1 MSSYQDQIQE
11 IEEEIRSTKKNKSTN
26 SHVGKLKANLARLK
40 REQQDKI
47 MGGGGGSSEGYDVKK
62 SGDSSV
68 ALVGLPSVGKS
79 TLLNVLS
86 SLDTFDSGKL
96 LIENEE
102 ISSLNEKKMSSFRN
116 EKIGFIFQFHH
127 LLPDFTILDNILM
140 PLWIKNGFGQY
151 ERPLELL
158 SDVGLLKIKD
168 KYPAEVSGG
177 ERQRVAIIRSIVNKP
192 KILFADEPSGN
203 LDEKNSIKL
212 IDLFKRINRD
222 FNTTIMLTTH
232 NPIIAKVGNNIYK
245 LKSGVLIK

>member
-1 MSSYQDQIQE
+1 MGKIILNSKNLIKSYQNGDKRLVVLNGIN
-11 IEEEIRSTKKNKSTN
+11 IELETGTITTIIGES
-26 SHVGKLKANLARLK
+26 
-40 REQQDKI
+40 
-47 MGGGGGSSEGYDVKK
+47 GS
-62 SGDSSV
+62 
-68 ALVGLPSVGKS
+68 GKS

-127 LLPDFTILDNILM
+127 LLPDFTILDNVLI

-151 ERPLELL
+151 DRPIELL
-158 SDVGLLKIKD
+158 DEFGLLKIKD
-168 KYPAEVSGG
+168 KYPTEISGG
-177 ERQRVAIIRSIVNKP
+177 ERQRVAIIRSIVNEP

-203 LDEKNSIKL
+203 LDEKNSTKL

-222 FNTTIMLTTH
+222 YNTTIVLTTH
-232 NPIIAKVGNNIYK
+232 NPSIANIGNNVYE
-245 LKSGVLIK
+245 LKSGLLRKQ

>member
-1 MSSYQDQIQE
+1 MDKIILDSKNLFKSYQNGNDRLVVLNGIN
-11 IEEEIRSTKKNKSTN
+11 I
-26 SHVGKLKANLARLK
+26 KLETGTINTIIG
-40 REQQDKI
+40 ES
-47 MGGGGGSSEGYDVKK
+47 GS
-62 SGDSSV
+62 
-68 ALVGLPSVGKS
+68 GKS

-86 SLDTFDSGKL
+86 SLDKFDKGKL
-96 LIENEE
+96 FIENED
-102 ISSLNEKKMSSFRN
+102 IRSLNEKKLSLIRN

-127 LLPDFTILDNILM
+127 LLPDFTILDNVLM

-158 SDVGLLKIKD
+158 SDFGLLEIKD

-212 IDLFKRINRD
+212 IDLFKKINTD
-222 FNTTIMLTTH
+222 YNMTIMLTTH
-232 NPIIAKVGNNIYK
+232 NPSIAKVGNRVYE
-245 LKSGVLIK
+245 LKSGVLIKR

>member
-1 MSSYQDQIQE
+1 MGKIILNSKNIIKSYQNGDEPLVVLNGIN
-11 IEEEIRSTKKNKSTN
+11 IELE
-26 SHVGKLKANLARLK
+26 VGTITTIIG
-40 REQQDKI
+40 ES
-47 MGGGGGSSEGYDVKK
+47 GS
-62 SGDSSV
+62 
-68 ALVGLPSVGKS
+68 GKS

-96 LIENEE
+96 LIDNED
-102 ISSLNEKKMSSFRN
+102 ISSLTESSLSLFRN

-140 PLWIKNGFGQY
+140 PMWIQNGFGQS

-158 SDVGLLKIKD
+158 RDFGLLKIKD
-168 KYPAEVSGG
+168 KYPSDVSGG

-212 IDLFKRINRD
+212 IDLFKQINRD

-232 NPIIAKVGNNIYK
+232 NPSIARVGNIIYE
-245 LKSGVLIK
+245 LKSGVLIKK

>member
-1 MSSYQDQIQE
+1 MGKIILNSKNLIKSYQNGDKRLVVLNGIN
-11 IEEEIRSTKKNKSTN
+11 IELETGTITTIIGES
-26 SHVGKLKANLARLK
+26 
-40 REQQDKI
+40 
-47 MGGGGGSSEGYDVKK
+47 GS
-62 SGDSSV
+62 
-68 ALVGLPSVGKS
+68 GKS

-127 LLPDFTILDNILM
+127 LLPDFTILDNVLI

-151 ERPLELL
+151 DRPRQLL
-158 SDVGLLKIKD
+158 DEFGLLKIKD
-168 KYPAEVSGG
+168 KYPTEISGG
-177 ERQRVAIIRSIVNKP
+177 ERQRVAIIRSIVNEP

-203 LDEKNSIKL
+203 LDEKNSTKL

-232 NPIIAKVGNNIYK
+232 SPSIANIGNNVYD
-245 LKSGVLIK
+245 LKSGLLRKQ